1 MRARRPGS
9 STAAITEPYIGT
21 TGMYV
26 HFVTNGSMMSAEVEP
41 MTVCPQCGGQ
51 FEQRQ
56 YGRRAVWCS
65 DACRVAAFR
74 QRRAAEQAI
83 NAERNEQVEAEAV

>member
-1 MRARRPGS
+1 
-9 STAAITEPYIGT
+9 
-21 TGMYV
+21 
-26 HFVTNGSMMSAEVEP
+26 MS
-41 MTVCPQCGGQ
+41 VCPQCGGQ

-65 DACRVAAFR
+65 DACRMAAFR

-83 NAERNEQVEAEAV
+83 EAERNEQAEAV

>member
-1 MRARRPGS
+1 MAPCYCP
-9 STAAITEPYIGT
+9 AAITEPYTGATGT
-21 TGMYV
+21 YV
-26 HFVTNGSMMSAEVEP
+26 HFVTDSSIVGAEVEP

-56 YGRRAVWCS
+56 HGRRAVWCS

-74 QRRAAEQAI
+74 QRRAEEAAI
-83 NAERNEQVEAEAV
+83 EAERQQQAEAV

>member
-1 MRARRPGS
+1 
-9 STAAITEPYIGT
+9 
-21 TGMYV
+21 MYV
-26 HFVTNGSMMSAEVEP
+26 HFVTNSSMMSAEVEP